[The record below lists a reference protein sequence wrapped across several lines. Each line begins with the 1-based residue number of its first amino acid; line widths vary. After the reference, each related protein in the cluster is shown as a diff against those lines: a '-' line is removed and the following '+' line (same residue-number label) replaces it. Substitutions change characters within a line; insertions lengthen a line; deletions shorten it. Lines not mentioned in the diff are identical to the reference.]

1 MGNNG
6 FKLYKPKDY
15 CNDSNTFLLI
25 KSAVIVAWEET
36 CRNNTKQVN
45 RVRYNLI
52 TPSIMIE
59 QLVMYSCGKNA
70 VKRNAFITRF
80 KRAIRMAFPKFRFVY
95 DSFITPEGFN
105 LTNKTTLLQLYNVL
119 KTYDINSN
127 IDIEDG
133 KKLHETKYK
142 VEYI

>member
-15 CNDSNTFLLI
+15 CDDSNTFLLI

-52 TPSIMIE
+52 TPSITIE
-59 QLVMYSCGKNA
+59 QLVMYSCGKNTT
-70 VKRNAFITRF
+70 KRNGFISRF

-95 DSFITPEGFN
+95 DSFATPEGFN
-105 LTNKTTLLQLYNVL
+105 LTNKTTLLQLYNAL
-119 KTYDINSN
+119 KTYDINSH
-127 IDIEDG
+127 IDIEDE